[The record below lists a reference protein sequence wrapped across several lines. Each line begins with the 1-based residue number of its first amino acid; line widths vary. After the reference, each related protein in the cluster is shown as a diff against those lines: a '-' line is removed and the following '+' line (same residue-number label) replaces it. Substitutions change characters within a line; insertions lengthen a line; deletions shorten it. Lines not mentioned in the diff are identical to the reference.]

1 MTQNRKD
8 TKETNDR
15 KNTKDT
21 KETVKKAAADVAKA
35 FVVGVIAAAVLAVV
49 LFAGGFLFGHFQVAN
64 AFEVMKDGLLLI
76 GAIGLFLVA
85 GMLLAKGK
93 KENADEKK
101 EAKNGWRNQFAVI
114 GLKTVVLMISIA
126 FLLIASVADWI
137 LLHM

>member
-1 MTQNRKD
+1 MTPNRKD
-8 TKETNDR
+8 RKETNDR
-15 KNTKDT
+15 KGTRDI
-21 KETVKKAAADVAKA
+21 KETVKKAVADVLKA
-35 FVVGVIAAAVLAVV
+35 FVVGVVAAAVLSIL

-64 AFEVMKDGLLLI
+64 GFEVMKDGLLLI

-114 GLKTVVLMISIA
+114 GLKTVVLMISVA

-137 LLHM
+137 LLNM

>member
-1 MTQNRKD
+1 MTSSR
-8 TKETNDR
+8 
-15 KNTKDT
+15 KDT
-21 KETVKKAAADVAKA
+21 KETVKKVVADVGKA
-35 FVVGVIAAAVLAVV
+35 FVVGVIAATVASVV

-64 AFEVMKDGLLLI
+64 GFEVMKDGLLLI

-114 GLKTVVLMISIA
+114 GLKTVVLVISVA
-126 FLLIASVADWI
+126 FVLFASVADWI

>member
-1 MTQNRKD
+1 MTPNR
-8 TKETNDR
+8 NDR
-15 KNTKDT
+15 KDANNTKNI
-21 KETVKKAAADVAKA
+21 KETVKKAAADVGKA
-35 FVVGVIAAAVLAVV
+35 FVVGTIAAVALSVI
-49 LFAGGFLFGHFQVAN
+49 LFAGGFLFGHFQAAN
-64 AFEVMKDGLLLI
+64 GFEVMKDGLLLI

-114 GLKTVVLMISIA
+114 GLKTVVLMISVA
-126 FLLIASVADWI
+126 FLLVASVADWI

>member
-1 MTQNRKD
+1 MTPNRKDRKD

-15 KNTKDT
+15 KDT
-21 KETVKKAAADVAKA
+21 KETVKKAVADVAKA

-49 LFAGGFLFGHFQVAN
+49 LFAGGFLFGHFQVTN
-64 AFEVMKDGLLLI
+64 GFEVMKDGLLLI

-114 GLKTVVLMISIA
+114 GLKTVVLVISVA
-126 FLLIASVADWI
+126 FLLMASVADWI

>member
-15 KNTKDT
+15 KNRKDT

-49 LFAGGFLFGHFQVAN
+49 LFAGGFLFGRFQVVN
-64 AFEVMKDGLLLI
+64 GFEVVKDGLLLI

-114 GLKTVVLMISIA
+114 GLKTVVLVISVA
-126 FLLIASVADWI
+126 FLLVASVADWI
-137 LLHM
+137 LLQM

>member
-1 MTQNRKD
+1 MTPNR
-8 TKETNDR
+8 
-15 KNTKDT
+15 KDT
-21 KETVKKAAADVAKA
+21 KETVKKVIADVGKA
-35 FVVGVIAAAVLAVV
+35 FVIGMIAAAVLSVI
-49 LFAGGFLFGHFQVAN
+49 LFAGGFLFGHFQAAN
-64 AFEVMKDGLLLI
+64 GLEIMKDGLLLT

-114 GLKTVVLMISIA
+114 GLKTVVLVISVA
-126 FLLIASVADWI
+126 FLLVASVADWI